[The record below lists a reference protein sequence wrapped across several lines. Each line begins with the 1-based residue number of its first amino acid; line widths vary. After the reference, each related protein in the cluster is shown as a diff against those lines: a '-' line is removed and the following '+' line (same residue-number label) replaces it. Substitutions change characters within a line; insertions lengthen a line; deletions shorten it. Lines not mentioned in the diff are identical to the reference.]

1 MADADVTTHD
11 AASASAPPSEV
22 VVPKEAWPA
31 LWALVLG
38 FFMILVDSTI
48 VSVATPALM
57 RAFNAGIDT
66 VVWVTSAY
74 LLAFAGP
81 MLITGRLGDRIGPKR
96 VYMIG
101 LVIFTLSSAWCGLTG
116 TLGLGIG
123 WLIAARVVQG
133 LGASMMSPQ
142 TMTVIARIFPP
153 QRRGGAMALW
163 GSTAGVAGLVGPILG
178 GVLIDAAGWEWIFLI
193 NVPVGILT
201 VILVARLVP
210 KLKTHT
216 HTFDWIGVAL
226 SAVGLFCGVFAI
238 QEGETYKWGT
248 ITGLISVPALL
259 VFGALL
265 LAVFVWWQW
274 RQKGEPLVPLS
285 LFSDRNFSVSSI
297 AITAVGFSITAM
309 IFPFMIYAQ
318 VVRGLNPTHAALL
331 MAPQAVASIVMAP
344 IAGRLVDR
352 VHPRYLASAGLLG
365 QAATIFWLSRVMTPD
380 SATWQILLPALF
392 LGISSSFVW
401 GTLSTGANRNLP
413 PQSAGSGSGVYN
425 TVRQVGAV
433 IGSAAIAVLMESRI
447 AAHLP
452 GAQGPSLSQG
462 TTVVLPQ
469 FVKTGL
475 SAALSDAMV
484 LPAAVLLVAFVATLF
499 FENLRHLR

>member
-74 LLAFAGP
+74 LLAFAVP

-116 TLGLGIG
+116 TFGLGIA

-178 GVLIDAAGWEWIFLI
+178 GILIDAAGWEWIFLI
-193 NVPVGILT
+193 NVPIGILT

-210 KLKTHT
+210 KLQTHT
-216 HTFDWIGVAL
+216 HTFDW
-226 SAVGLFCGVFAI
+226 
-238 QEGETYKWGT
+238 
-248 ITGLISVPALL
+248 
-259 VFGALL
+259 
-265 LAVFVWWQW
+265 
-274 RQKGEPLVPLS
+274 
-285 LFSDRNFSVSSI
+285 
-297 AITAVGFSITAM
+297 
-309 IFPFMIYAQ
+309 
-318 VVRGLNPTHAALL
+318 
-331 MAPQAVASIVMAP
+331 
-344 IAGRLVDR
+344 
-352 VHPRYLASAGLLG
+352 
-365 QAATIFWLSRVMTPD
+365 
-380 SATWQILLPALF
+380 
-392 LGISSSFVW
+392 
-401 GTLSTGANRNLP
+401 
-413 PQSAGSGSGVYN
+413 
-425 TVRQVGAV
+425 VGAV
-433 IGSAAIAVLMESRI
+433 SYTHLTLPTKRI
-447 AAHLP
+447 
-452 GAQGPSLSQG
+452 
-462 TTVVLPQ
+462 V
-469 FVKTGL
+469 
-475 SAALSDAMV
+475 
-484 LPAAVLLVAFVATLF
+484 
-499 FENLRHLR
+499 

>member
-1 MADADVTTHD
+1 MAEPDVTTEPVAPAH
-11 AASASAPPSEV
+11 ASPDN
-22 VVPKEAWPA
+22 VPIPKGAWPA

-74 LLAFAGP
+74 LLAFAVP
-81 MLITGRLGDRIGPKR
+81 MLITGRLGDRIGPKK

-101 LVIFTLSSAWCGLTG
+101 LVVFTLSSAWCGLTG
-116 TLGLGIG
+116 TFGLGIG
-123 WLIAARVVQG
+123 WLIAARVAQG
-133 LGASMMSPQ
+133 LGGSMMSPQ

-153 QRRGGAMALW
+153 QRRGSAMALW
-163 GSTAGVAGLVGPILG
+163 GSTAGVAALVGPILG
-178 GVLIDAAGWEWIFLI
+178 GILIDAAGWEWIFLV

-210 KLKTHT
+210 RLQTHT
-216 HTFDWIGVAL
+216 HTFDWVGVAL
-226 SAVGLFCGVFAI
+226 SAIGLFCTVFAI
-238 QEGETYKWGT
+238 QEGETYSWGK
-248 ITGLISVPALL
+248 ITGIISVPGLIVVGVALI
-259 VFGALL
+259 V
-265 LAVFVWWQW
+265 VFVWWQW
-274 RQKGEPLVPLS
+274 RQKSEPLVPLS

-297 AITAVGFSITAM
+297 AVTVVGFSITAM

-344 IAGRLVDR
+344 IAGKLVDR
-352 VHPRYLASAGLLG
+352 VHPRYLASLGLLG
-365 QAATIFWLSRVMTPD
+365 QAVTIFWLSRVMTPD
-380 SATWQILLPALF
+380 SATWQILVPALF
-392 LGISSSFVW
+392 LGISSSLVW
-401 GTLSTGANRNLP
+401 GTLATGANRNLP
-413 PQSAGSGSGVYN
+413 PQAAGSGSGVYN
-425 TVRQVGAV
+425 TTRQVGSV
-433 IGSAAIAVLMESRI
+433 MGSAAIAVLMESRI
-447 AAHLP
+447 TAHLP
-452 GAQGPSLSQG
+452 NAKGFSLSAA
-462 TTVVLPQ
+462 TTTPIPA

-475 SAALSDAMV
+475 AAALGDAMV
-484 LPAAVLLVAFVATLF
+484 LPAAVLVLGFVATLF

>member
-11 AASASAPPSEV
+11 AAAFSAPPSEV
-22 VVPKEAWPA
+22 AVPKEAWPA

-74 LLAFAGP
+74 LLAFAVP

-142 TMTVIARIFPP
+142 TMTVIARIFPS

-178 GVLIDAAGWEWIFLI
+178 GILIDAAGWEWIFLI
-193 NVPVGILT
+193 NVPIGILT

-210 KLKTHT
+210 KLQTHT
-216 HTFDWIGVAL
+216 HTFDWVGVAL

-238 QEGETYKWGT
+238 QEGETYHWGT
-248 ITGLISVPALL
+248 ITGLVSVPALL
-259 VFGALL
+259 VVGALL

-331 MAPQAVASIVMAP
+331 MAPQAVASIVIAP
-344 IAGRLVDR
+344 IAGKLVDR

-462 TTVVLPQ
+462 TNVVLPQ

-475 SAALSDAMV
+475 SAALSDAMI
-484 LPAAVLLVAFVATLF
+484 LPAAVLLVGFVATLF

>member
-57 RAFNAGIDT
+57 RAFNAGINT

-74 LLAFAGP
+74 LLAFAVP
-81 MLITGRLGDRIGPKR
+81 MLITGRLGDRIGPRR

-116 TLGLGIG
+116 TFGLGIG

-178 GVLIDAAGWEWIFLI
+178 GILIDAAGWEWIFLI
-193 NVPVGILT
+193 NVPIGILT

-238 QEGETYKWGT
+238 QEGETYHWGT

-259 VFGALL
+259 VVGALL

-331 MAPQAVASIVMAP
+331 MAPQALASIVMAP

>member
-74 LLAFAGP
+74 LLAFAVP

-116 TLGLGIG
+116 TFGLGIA

-163 GSTAGVAGLVGPILG
+163 GSAAGVAGLVGPILG
-178 GVLIDAAGWEWIFLI
+178 GILIDAAGWEWIFLI
-193 NVPVGILT
+193 NVPIGILT

-210 KLKTHT
+210 KLQTHT
-216 HTFDWIGVAL
+216 HTFDWVGVAL

-238 QEGETYKWGT
+238 QEGETYHWGT
-248 ITGLISVPALL
+248 ITGLVSVPALL
-259 VFGALL
+259 VVGALL

-331 MAPQAVASIVMAP
+331 MAPQAVASIVIAP
-344 IAGRLVDR
+344 IAGKLVDR

>member
-11 AASASAPPSEV
+11 AASASAPPS
-22 VVPKEAWPA
+22 EAWPA

-74 LLAFAGP
+74 LLAFAVP

-153 QRRGGAMALW
+153 QRRGGAMSLW

-178 GVLIDAAGWEWIFLI
+178 GILID
-193 NVPVGILT
+193 VPIGILT

-210 KLKTHT
+210 KLQTHT
-216 HTFDWIGVAL
+216 HSFDWVGVAL

-238 QEGETYKWGT
+238 QEGETYHWGT

-259 VFGALL
+259 VVGALL

-331 MAPQAVASIVMAP
+331 MAPQALASIVMAP

-462 TTVVLPQ
+462 TNVVLPP

>member
-1 MADADVTTHD
+1 MAEPDVTTQQGKPAGGRVD
-11 AASASAPPSEV
+11 EV
-22 VVPKEAWPA
+22 PIPKGSWPA

-74 LLAFAGP
+74 LLAFAVP

-101 LVIFTLSSAWCGLTG
+101 LVVFTLSSAWCGLTG
-116 TLGLGIG
+116 TFGLGIG
-123 WLIAARVVQG
+123 WLIVARVVQG
-133 LGASMMSPQ
+133 LGGSMMSPQ

-153 QRRGGAMALW
+153 QRRGSAMALW
-163 GSTAGVAGLVGPILG
+163 GSTAGVAALIGPILG
-178 GVLIDAAGWEWIFLI
+178 GILIDSAGWEWIFLV
-193 NVPVGILT
+193 NVPVGVLT

-210 KLKTHT
+210 RLETHT
-216 HTFDWIGVAL
+216 HSFDWIGVAL
-226 SAVGLFCGVFAI
+226 SAVGLFCAVFAI
-238 QEGETYKWGT
+238 QEGETYSWGR
-248 ITGLISVPALL
+248 ITGIISVPGLIIVGVVL
-259 VFGALL
+259 IV
-265 LAVFVWWQW
+265 VFVWWQW
-274 RQKGEPLVPLS
+274 RQKSEPLVPLS
-285 LFSDRNFSVSSI
+285 LFADRNFSVSSV
-297 AITAVGFSITAM
+297 AITVVGFSITAM

-331 MAPQAVASIVMAP
+331 MAPQAVASIIMAP
-344 IAGRLVDR
+344 IAGKLVDR
-352 VHPRYLASAGLLG
+352 VHPRYLASLGLLG
-365 QAATIFWLSRVMTPD
+365 QAGTIFWLSRVMTPD
-380 SATWQILLPALF
+380 SATWQILVPALF

-401 GTLSTGANRNLP
+401 GTLATGANRNLP

-425 TVRQVGAV
+425 TVRQVGSV
-433 IGSAAIAVLMESRI
+433 MGSAAIAVLMEARI

-452 GAQGPSLSQG
+452 GANGSSMSSG
-462 TTVVLPQ
+462 TTTALPA

-484 LPAAVLLVAFVATLF
+484 LPAAVLLLGFVATLF

>member
-74 LLAFAGP
+74 LLAFAVP

-178 GVLIDAAGWEWIFLI
+178 GILIDAAGWEWIFLI
-193 NVPVGILT
+193 NVPIGILT

-210 KLKTHT
+210 KLQTHT

-238 QEGETYKWGT
+238 QEGETYHWGT

-259 VFGALL
+259 VVGALL

-331 MAPQAVASIVMAP
+331 MAPQALASIVMAP

-484 LPAAVLLVAFVATLF
+484 LPAAVLLVAFFATLF
-499 FENLRHLR
+499 YENLRHLR

>member
-1 MADADVTTHD
+1 
-11 AASASAPPSEV
+11 
-22 VVPKEAWPA
+22 
-31 LWALVLG
+31 
-38 FFMILVDSTI
+38 
-48 VSVATPALM
+48 
-57 RAFNAGIDT
+57 
-66 VVWVTSAY
+66 
-74 LLAFAGP
+74 
-81 MLITGRLGDRIGPKR
+81 
-96 VYMIG
+96 MIG

-193 NVPVGILT
+193 NVPIGILT

-210 KLKTHT
+210 KLQTHT
-216 HTFDWIGVAL
+216 HTFDWVGVAL

-238 QEGETYKWGT
+238 QEGETYHWGT

-259 VFGALL
+259 VVGALL

-297 AITAVGFSITAM
+297 AITTVGFSITAM

-331 MAPQAVASIVMAP
+331 MAPQALASIVMAP

-413 PQSAGSGSGVYN
+413 PQSAGSGSGVYY

-484 LPAAVLLVAFVATLF
+484 LPAAVLLVAFFATLF

>member
-74 LLAFAGP
+74 LLAFAVP

-193 NVPVGILT
+193 NVPIGILT

-210 KLKTHT
+210 KLQTHT
-216 HTFDWIGVAL
+216 HTFDWVGVAL

-238 QEGETYKWGT
+238 QEGETYSWGT

-259 VFGALL
+259 VVGALL

-331 MAPQAVASIVMAP
+331 MAPQALASIVMAP

>member
-1 MADADVTTHD
+1 MAGADVTTHD
-11 AASASAPPSEV
+11 AASAAVPPSQVE
-22 VVPKEAWPA
+22 VPKYAWPA

-57 RAFNAGIDT
+57 RAFNTGIDT

-74 LLAFAGP
+74 LLAFAVP

-101 LVIFTLSSAWCGLTG
+101 LVVFTLSSAWCGLTG

-123 WLIAARVVQG
+123 WLIVARVVQG
-133 LGASMMSPQ
+133 LGGSMMSPQ

-153 QRRGGAMALW
+153 QKRGGAMALW
-163 GSTAGVAGLVGPILG
+163 GSTAGVAALVGPIVG
-178 GVLIDAAGWEWIFLI
+178 GLLIDSAGWEWIFLI
-193 NVPVGILT
+193 NVPIGILT

-210 KLKTHT
+210 KLSTHT
-216 HTFDWIGVAL
+216 HTFDWVGVVL
-226 SAVGLFCGVFAI
+226 SAVGLFCVVFAI
-238 QEGETYKWGT
+238 QEGETYNWGR
-248 ITGLISVPALL
+248 ITGIISVPALIVLGVILL
-259 VFGALL
+259 VA
-265 LAVFVWWQW
+265 FVWWQW
-274 RQKGEPLVPLS
+274 RQKSEPLVPLS
-285 LFSDRNFSVSSI
+285 LFSDRNFSVSSV

-318 VVRGLNPTHAALL
+318 VVRGLDPTHAALL
-331 MAPQAVASIVMAP
+331 MAPQALASIVFAP

-352 VHPRYLASAGLLG
+352 VHPRILSGIGLLG
-365 QAATIFWLSRVMTPD
+365 MAATIFWLSRVMTPT

-392 LGISSSFVW
+392 LGIFSSFVW
-401 GTLSTGANRNLP
+401 GTLATGANRNLP
-413 PQSAGSGSGVYN
+413 PKSAGSGSGVYN
-425 TVRQVGAV
+425 TVRQVGSV

-447 AAHLP
+447 TAHLP
-452 GAQGPSLSQG
+452 GAQGPSLSFG
-462 TTVVLPQ
+462 TNAVLPQ
-469 FVKTGL
+469 FVKNGL

-484 LPAAVLLVAFVATLF
+484 LPAAVLLVGFLATLF

>member
-1 MADADVTTHD
+1 
-11 AASASAPPSEV
+11 
-22 VVPKEAWPA
+22 
-31 LWALVLG
+31 
-38 FFMILVDSTI
+38 
-48 VSVATPALM
+48 
-57 RAFNAGIDT
+57 
-66 VVWVTSAY
+66 
-74 LLAFAGP
+74 
-81 MLITGRLGDRIGPKR
+81 
-96 VYMIG
+96 
-101 LVIFTLSSAWCGLTG
+101 
-116 TLGLGIG
+116 
-123 WLIAARVVQG
+123 
-133 LGASMMSPQ
+133 
-142 TMTVIARIFPP
+142 
-153 QRRGGAMALW
+153 
-163 GSTAGVAGLVGPILG
+163 
-178 GVLIDAAGWEWIFLI
+178 
-193 NVPVGILT
+193 
-201 VILVARLVP
+201 
-210 KLKTHT
+210 
-216 HTFDWIGVAL
+216 
-226 SAVGLFCGVFAI
+226 
-238 QEGETYKWGT
+238 
-248 ITGLISVPALL
+248 
-259 VFGALL
+259 
-265 LAVFVWWQW
+265 
-274 RQKGEPLVPLS
+274 VPLS

-331 MAPQAVASIVMAP
+331 MAPQALASIVMAP

>member
-1 MADADVTTHD
+1 MADANVTTQD
-11 AASASAPPSEV
+11 PAAFSAPPSEV
-22 VVPKEAWPA
+22 AVPKEAWPA

-57 RAFNAGIDT
+57 RAFNTGIDT

-74 LLAFAGP
+74 LLAFAVP

-116 TLGLGIG
+116 TFGLGIG
-123 WLIAARVVQG
+123 WLIVARVVQG
-133 LGASMMSPQ
+133 LGGSMMSPQ

-163 GSTAGVAGLVGPILG
+163 GSTAGVASLVGPILG
-178 GVLIDAAGWEWIFLI
+178 GILIDSAGWEWIFLI

-210 KLKTHT
+210 KLATHT
-216 HTFDWIGVAL
+216 HSFDWIGVAL

-238 QEGETYKWGT
+238 QEGEAYNWGT
-248 ITGLISVPALL
+248 ITGIISVPALL
-259 VFGALL
+259 VLGAVLL
-265 LAVFVWWQW
+265 VVFVWWQW
-274 RQKGEPLVPLS
+274 RQKSEPLVPLS
-285 LFSDRNFSVSSI
+285 LFSDRNFSVSSV

-344 IAGRLVDR
+344 VAGKLVDR
-352 VHPRYLASAGLLG
+352 VHPRYLASVGLLG
-365 QAATIFWLSRVMTPD
+365 MAATIYWLSRVMTPD

-392 LGISSSFVW
+392 LGIFSSFVW
-401 GTLSTGANRNLP
+401 GTLATGANRNLP

-425 TVRQVGAV
+425 TVRQVGSV

-452 GAQGPSLSQG
+452 GAQGPSLSFG
-462 TTVVLPQ
+462 TSVALPP

-475 SAALSDAMV
+475 AAALSDAMV
-484 LPAAVLLVAFVATLF
+484 LPAAVLLLGFVAALF